1 MNSDVERVLITEE
14 QINVRIS
21 ELARDISEF
30 YKGEPVVVV
39 SILKGGAV
47 FTVDLIKRLN
57 MDVMLDFA
65 CVSSYGSETVSSGEL
80 IVKKDID
87 IDIKNK
93 NVLIAEDII
102 DTGITLSK
110 LRVML
115 QSRGAKDVKI
125 VTMLNKQAR
134 RKIPINAD
142 FVGFDIP
149 DEFVVGYGLD
159 YDERYRNLPYVGVL
173 SRSVYEKSE

>member
-1 MNSDVERVLITEE
+1 MNNDIEKVLITEE
-14 QINVRIS
+14 ELKAKTESLAQQIN
-21 ELARDISEF
+21 EY

-39 SILKGGAV
+39 SILKGGVV
-47 FTVDLIKRLN
+47 FTVDLVRRLN
-57 MDVMLDFA
+57 MDVTLDFA
-65 CVSSYGSETVSSGEL
+65 CVSSYGSATVSSGEL

-87 IDIKNK
+87 IDITNK

-115 QSRGAKDVKI
+115 KSRGAKDVKI

-134 RKIPINAD
+134 RKIPIDAD
-142 FVGFDIP
+142 FTGFDIP

-159 YDERYRNLPYVGVL
+159 YNEKFRNLPYVGVL
-173 SRSVYEKSE
+173 KRSVYEKSE

>member
-1 MNSDVERVLITEE
+1 
-14 QINVRIS
+14 
-21 ELARDISEF
+21 
-30 YKGEPVVVV
+30 
-39 SILKGGAV
+39 
-47 FTVDLIKRLN
+47 
-57 MDVMLDFA
+57 
-65 CVSSYGSETVSSGEL
+65 
-80 IVKKDID
+80 
-87 IDIKNK
+87 
-93 NVLIAEDII
+93 
-102 DTGITLSK
+102 
-110 LRVML
+110 ML

-134 RKIPINAD
+134 RKIPITAD